1 MSLWGTLHLN
11 IVPNDVGA
19 QEIAGCELVPG
30 GATASGGFSNA
41 VIAIN
46 PAEIVGEPGPPS
58 SVALTVVDQRPQ
70 VVMERTATF
79 DVKMSA
85 VVLQPGEM
93 ELIRSVVGAKLGQVA
108 AELPPS
114 SGPQTVVCAVTKFS
128 VTTPATAFYWDV
140 TTDVLLTLSAGD
152 QQREA
157 RGHAVKRTYLWP
169 SETLIKTVT
178 VEALKQV
185 AAESDTAL
193 RELLL
198 AQPVADSASPH

>member
-1 MSLWGTLHLN
+1 
-11 IVPNDVGA
+11 
-19 QEIAGCELVPG
+19 
-30 GATASGGFSNA
+30 
-41 VIAIN
+41 
-46 PAEIVGEPGPPS
+46 
-58 SVALTVVDQRPQ
+58 
-70 VVMERTATF
+70 MERTATF

-157 RGHAVKRTYLWP
+157 RGHAGQTHLF
-169 SETLIKTVT
+169 
-178 VEALKQV
+178 V
-185 AAESDTAL
+185 AIRD
-193 RELLL
+193 
-198 AQPVADSASPH
+198 VD